1 MLMLLPMSKI
11 PTRLIR
17 MTSPR
22 PAPDEE
28 TLASEFGDDPELMVA
43 LKHCLALA
51 DTALDNQQV
60 EPNRHTPKSESE
72 AA

>member
-28 TLASEFGDDPELMVA
+28 ILASEFGDDPELMIA
-43 LKHCLALA
+43 LKHCFALA
-51 DTALDNQQV
+51 DTALEQV
-60 EPNRHTPKSESE
+60 EPNRLTPKSESE